1 MVVMTEPR
9 TVVLIAD
16 RNQLVA
22 EALVDPFLDVA
33 EVDARIVTSLAK
45 ALLTAQLQQ
54 PDLVLV
60 DAWIGRTEVEE
71 LVRQIKSCTPG
82 ARVFV
87 MASKVEKAFERR
99 AKQAGA
105 DGCCETE
112 KVPSNARAMLAAARK
127 AR

>member
-1 MVVMTEPR
+1 MVIVAEPR
-9 TVVLIAD
+9 TAVLIAD

-22 EALVDPFLDVA
+22 EALVDAFLDVA
-33 EVDARIVTSLAK
+33 EVDARIVTSLPK

-71 LVRQIKSCTPG
+71 VVRQIKSCTPG
-82 ARVFV
+82 ARLFV
-87 MASKVEKAFERR
+87 MASRVEKDFERR
-99 AKQAGA
+99 ARQAGA

-112 KVPSNARAMLAAARK
+112 EVPGNARAMLAAARK
-127 AR
+127 GR